1 MSTGNPT
8 NITDWIQKITGTI
21 TTTAGPSA
29 QLPTA
34 LGPTTPAGSLSTTPA
49 LATTGPTSLDDVI
62 ATSSAQAFGSLAAGP
77 EGIQVTALLSNSP
90 GSVVRVD
97 GAPTTTH
104 GMPFTPGTSRTFR
117 ITNANLIK
125 YIIGAGAAGSL
136 SVTAL

>member
-34 LGPTTPAGSLSTTPA
+34 LGPTTPAGSLSITSA
-49 LATTGPTSLDDVI
+49 LATTGPTSIDDVL
-62 ATSSAQAFGSLAAGP
+62 ATSSAVPLGSLAAGP
-77 EGIQVTALLSNSP
+77 RGICITAPLSNP
-90 GSVVRVD
+90 VGSVIRVD

-104 GMPFTPGTSRTFR
+104 GMPFSPTSSF
-117 ITNANLIK
+117 IFQVANANQLSI
-125 YIIGAGAAGSL
+125 IIGSGAAGVVSA
-136 SVTAL
+136 TAV